1 MPKRWITLALMAAI
15 VAPLL
20 AISMGTRVPA
30 SAATNDAAVAGQKIY
45 DANCSACHG
54 AKGAGLAGEFPPL
67 AGNPMVTGSPDKVIA
82 AVKNG
87 VTGAMTVNGRS
98 YSGAMPAWKGKLSNT
113 DIADVITYVR
123 SAWGNKA
130 DAVTE
135 AQVEASK

>member
-1 MPKRWITLALMAAI
+1 MPKRWITLALLAAI
-15 VAPLL
+15 AAPFFV
-20 AISMGTRVPA
+20 ISIGTHVPA
-30 SAATNDAAVAGQKIY
+30 SAATNDAATAGKKIY

-54 AKGAGLAGEFPPL
+54 AKGAGLPGEFPPL
-67 AGNPMVTGSPDKVIA
+67 AGNPMVAGSPDKVIA

-87 VTGAMTVNGRS
+87 LSGAITVGGKS

-113 DIADVITYVR
+113 DIADVITYIR
-123 SAWGNKA
+123 SAWGNTA

>member
-15 VAPLL
+15 ATSLCAFSVETRAP
-20 AISMGTRVPA
+20 AI
-30 SAATNDAAVAGQKIY
+30 AATNDAAVAGQKIY
-45 DANCSACHG
+45 GANCSACHG
-54 AKGAGLAGEFPPL
+54 VNGAGLPGEFPPL
-67 AGNPMVTGSPDKVIA
+67 VGNPMVTGPPDKVIA

-87 VTGAMTVNGRS
+87 LAGAMTVNGKT

-113 DIADVITYVR
+113 DIADVITYIR
-123 SAWGNKA
+123 SSWGNKA

>member
-1 MPKRWITLALMAAI
+1 MPNRWITLALMAAI
-15 VAPLL
+15 ATSLF
-20 AISMGTRVPA
+20 AFSIGTRVPA

-45 DANCSACHG
+45 GANCSACHG
-54 AKGAGLAGEFPPL
+54 ASGAGLPGEFPPL
-67 AGNPMVTGSPDKVIA
+67 AGNPVVTGSPDKVIT

-87 VTGAMTVNGRS
+87 LAGAMTVNGKT

-113 DIADVITYVR
+113 DIADVITYIR
-123 SAWGNKA
+123 SSWGNKA